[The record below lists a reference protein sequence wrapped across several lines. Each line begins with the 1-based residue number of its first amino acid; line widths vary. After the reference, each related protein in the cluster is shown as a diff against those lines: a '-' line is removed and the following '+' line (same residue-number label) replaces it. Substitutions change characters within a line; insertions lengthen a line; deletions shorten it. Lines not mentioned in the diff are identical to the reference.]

1 MYTLVYTH
9 IFLIFHKFHTCKF
22 SQSIKFIYKLPNQN
36 IFDTY
41 WFSSKSCFIRSHTF
55 LRQTVTSLKSFPL
68 NDHFHTHTYLKTHF
82 DITILDR
89 TNLIYFQLM
98 IGMLLWIN
106 FAFQIIE
113 LPMKKAKFLCLS
125 CK

>member
-1 MYTLVYTH
+1 MRKRKGLE
-9 IFLIFHKFHTCKF
+9 
-22 SQSIKFIYKLPNQN
+22 SM
-36 IFDTY
+36 
-41 WFSSKSCFIRSHTF
+41 
-55 LRQTVTSLKSFPL
+55 
-68 NDHFHTHTYLKTHF
+68 KTHF

-106 FAFQIIE
+106 FVFQIIE